1 MAKQLPSR
9 PAKKPTSNTN
19 SSNSVKKVGGM
30 AGQNGF
36 DFPVLFTIDGSNR
49 HEVILVNPG
58 LDLEQLKET
67 VQGVLES
74 PNCAEILSNYRNKEN
89 KDEVGDIRV
98 KWSSEGRDKQL
109 FPKDTL
115 LTDDNVEPVLRLM
128 SASGIGKDTF
138 DIKLKQPQKQQQ
150 QSQEQQK
157 PATGGASKRPP
168 SSGPPKKPSTP
179 SSK

>member
-1 MAKQLPSR
+1 M
-9 PAKKPTSNTN
+9 
-19 SSNSVKKVGGM
+19 
-30 AGQNGF
+30 
-36 DFPVLFTIDGSNR
+36 
-49 HEVILVNPG
+49 ILVNPG

-74 PNCAEILSNYRNKEN
+74 PNCAEILSSYRNKEN

-128 SASGIGKDTF
+128 SSSGVGKDTF
-138 DIKLKQPQKQQQ
+138 DIKLKQQEKQQQ
-150 QSQEQQK
+150 QQK
-157 PATGGASKRPP
+157 AAAGGASKGTP
-168 SSGPPKKPSTP
+168 SGGPPKKPSTP